1 MSLIERSV
9 FFSLHLHNIK
19 LGEKGDPEYV
29 DKFGFHAKTC
39 CGYLPQ
45 GNAWDD
51 DWPVSLYQLNLTFI
65 SLVTICTYKPY
76 FPLTDCFSDKAELR
90 IPPKNPRTFST
101 SH

>member
-1 MSLIERSV
+1 MSLIDRSV

-51 DWPVSLYQLNLTFI
+51 DWPVSLYQLNLSFI
-65 SLVTICTYKPY
+65 SLVTIPTN
-76 FPLTDCFSDKAELR
+76 LTFLSLTVLAISLSSES
-90 IPPKNPRTFST
+90 PQNPRTFST